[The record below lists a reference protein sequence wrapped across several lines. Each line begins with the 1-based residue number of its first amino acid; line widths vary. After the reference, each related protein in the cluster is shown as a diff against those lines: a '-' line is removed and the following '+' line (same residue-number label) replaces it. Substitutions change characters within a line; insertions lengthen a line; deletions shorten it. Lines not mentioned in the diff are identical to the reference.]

1 MKQFIFTICVLIL
14 AVVGAADAK
23 GKPQSCTNTPVKI
36 FIEDT
41 STAAILSD
49 GGGEYLNGVNGVT
62 GVINF
67 NSSCVGSRDVTV
79 GFDGTSN
86 RRIWFDFPDA
96 IEETDIG
103 GVTQSFSPN
112 PFSDRAFIN
121 IRNITCRDCNTPIP
135 GIPSTFY
142 TKVSVAFFAPG
153 GKKYLLSSLPDNC
166 PAGYLCAPNFTPG
179 PVLPTKNEPVET
191 AWAKVTYT
199 APDTWVVEGEV
210 TNDIVRSTLFLTS
223 VKGNNPPVHYG
234 QYSMPFKITI
244 TALAPLAQPQ

>member
-1 MKQFIFTICVLIL
+1 MKQFTFIICVLIL
-14 AVVGAADAK
+14 AVAGNAYAS
-23 GKPQSCTNTPVKI
+23 KPPSCTNTPVSM

-41 STAAILSD
+41 LTAAILSD
-49 GGGEYLNGVNGVT
+49 GGGLYQNGLNGVT

-67 NSSCVGSRDVTV
+67 NSSCGGSRDVTV
-79 GFDGTSN
+79 GFDTNSN
-86 RRIWFDFPDA
+86 RRVWFNFPTA
-96 IEETDIG
+96 IPGTDIE
-103 GVTQSFSPN
+103 GVTQSFIPN

-121 IRNITCRDCNTPIP
+121 IRNITCRDCNTP

-153 GKKYLLSSLPDNC
+153 GQKYLLAFLPDNC
-166 PAGYLCAPNFTPG
+166 PVGYLCAPNYTPG

-199 APDTWVVEGEV
+199 PNPDTWVVEGELTGGV
-210 TNDIVRSTLFLTS
+210 VRNTLFLTS
-223 VKGNNPPVHYG
+223 VRGNRPPVHYG

>member
-1 MKQFIFTICVLIL
+1 MKRFIFSVCVLIL
-14 AVVGAADAK
+14 TLAGSADAK
-23 GKPQSCTNTPVKI
+23 GKPATCTNTPVSM

-49 GGGEYLNGVNGVT
+49 GGGLYQNGVNGVT

-67 NSSCVGSRDVTV
+67 NSSCDGSRDVTV
-79 GFDGTSN
+79 DTSSN
-86 RRIWFDFPDA
+86 RRVWFNFPDT
-96 IEETDIG
+96 IGTVIG
-103 GVTQSFSPN
+103 GATQSFIPN

-121 IRNITCRDCNTPIP
+121 IRNITCRDCNTD
-135 GIPSTFY
+135 GIPLTFY

-153 GKKYLLSSLPDNC
+153 GQKYLLAFLPDDC
-166 PAGYLCAPNFTPG
+166 PGDYPCAPNYTPG

-199 APDTWVVEGEV
+199 PPDTWVVEGEL
-210 TNDIVRSTLFLTS
+210 TDDIVRSTLFLTS
-223 VKGNNPPVHYG
+223 VKGNKPPVHYG